1 MLVDYGCDAA
11 QGYYFSRPMTAAAAE
26 RWFETSA
33 FGMPRVPVGEAPVD
47 PGRPLRLAPHPR
59 SGAEKPTIVLR
70 LLEIASALSP
80 AEDEAVT
87 LHDEADETAA

>member
-1 MLVDYGCDAA
+1 
-11 QGYYFSRPMTAAAAE
+11 MTAAAAE

-33 FGMPRVPVGEAPVD
+33 FGMPRVPAGEAPAD
-47 PGRPLRLAPHPR
+47 PARPLRLAPHPR
-59 SGAEKPTIVLR
+59 SDAEKPTIVLR